1 MIALT
6 GTRVYD
12 GTTTVAGNI
21 LSASNLVGGDT
32 LTFTGSATLAAKNV
46 ASESITSVTG
56 LVASNA
62 NYTLAGATG
71 SVSITP
77 KALTVTGTVV
87 ANKVYDGT
95 TTATVTTGAL
105 SGVISGDVV
114 TLTQAGAFASKNAGT
129 AVAVIAS
136 DTISG
141 AGASNYTLTQPT
153 LTANITPKPL
163 TVTATSVAANK
174 VYDGTTLA
182 TVTGGVL
189 STGVITGDTVTL
201 VQAGTFASKN
211 VGTGLVVTLADTLT
225 GASAGNYSLTQPA
238 AIKANITAKALTVA
252 GTTVASMVYNGTT
265 TATLTGGTLVGV
277 VAGDVIT
284 LTQAGTYAAKNVGTA
299 VAVTA
304 KDTIVGTGVA
314 NYTLTQPTGLTGAIT
329 PKALTVAGTVVANKV
344 YNGTTAATLTGGV
357 LSGLITGDVVTLT
370 QAGTFAS
377 KNVGTGIVVTAADVL
392 AGTGATN
399 YTLTQPTGLKANI
412 TPKALTVTG
421 TVVANKVYDG
431 TTTATVTTGVLSG
444 VIAGDV
450 VTLTQAGTFASK
462 NAATGIAVTIADSI
476 SGAGASNY
484 TLTQPTGLKANI
496 TPRPLVLT
504 GTRLANGST
513 SVLASILSVTNLV
526 VGDVLTLGGSVTV
539 AAATRGVQAI
549 KTFTTLTLAGTS
561 AANYTITGASGS
573 VTLQ

>member
-1 MIALT
+1 M
-6 GTRVYD
+6 R
-12 GTTTVAGNI
+12 
-21 LSASNLVGGDT
+21 
-32 LTFTGSATLAAKNV
+32 
-46 ASESITSVTG
+46 
-56 LVASNA
+56 
-62 NYTLAGATG
+62 
-71 SVSITP
+71 
-77 KALTVTGTVV
+77 
-87 ANKVYDGT
+87 
-95 TTATVTTGAL
+95 
-105 SGVISGDVV
+105 
-114 TLTQAGAFASKNAGT
+114 
-129 AVAVIAS
+129 
-136 DTISG
+136 
-141 AGASNYTLTQPT
+141 
-153 LTANITPKPL
+153 
-163 TVTATSVAANK
+163 
-174 VYDGTTLA
+174 
-182 TVTGGVL
+182 
-189 STGVITGDTVTL
+189 
-201 VQAGTFASKN
+201 
-211 VGTGLVVTLADTLT
+211 
-225 GASAGNYSLTQPA
+225 
-238 AIKANITAKALTVA
+238 
-252 GTTVASMVYNGTT
+252 
-265 TATLTGGTLVGV
+265 V

-304 KDTIVGTGVA
+304 KDTIAGTGVA

-357 LSGLITGDVVTLT
+357 LSGVITGDVVTLT

-462 NAATGIAVTIADSI
+462 NAATGIAVTIADTI